1 MTDEDDEDWSDAEEG
16 DDAFWGWNPAW
27 LPIALDGNGCHLVV
41 ELRAGDGYG
50 VIGGLDPQANPRFEG
65 INTWPSTAAL
75 LEHTANALHGKVRSA
90 RSPCRTAACAGPCDR
105 PSQQHRDLPAESTH
119 A

>member
-1 MTDEDDEDWSDAEEG
+1 V
-16 DDAFWGWNPAW
+16 
-27 LPIALDGNGCHLVV
+27 PIALDGNGCHLVV

-75 LEHTANALHGKVRSA
+75 LEHTANALHGEGTECTVTVQDGGLRW
-90 RSPCRTAACAGPCDR
+90 T
-105 PSQQHRDLPAESTH
+105 L
-119 A
+119 